1 MLGKLCTMIGMVV
14 LLAAGGCAPAMV
26 GGAATGAYKV
36 GTDERTMGTMWDDAA
51 ITAKVKKALVDAY
64 DIKARRVDVDTL
76 DGVVTM
82 TGVVETE
89 AGYRRAEELAGE
101 VEGVRKVTNL
111 LQVGTKSFGQALDDK
126 VLGTKIKAKLISEP
140 EIKSLNIDVDVD
152 RAVATLTGTVENRE
166 QRTRVLDIA
175 RSVSGV
181 AKVIDNMKVVNP

>member
-1 MLGKLCTMIGMVV
+1 
-14 LLAAGGCAPAMV
+14 
-26 GGAATGAYKV
+26 
-36 GTDERTMGTMWDDAA
+36 MGTMWDDAA

-89 AGYRRAEELAGE
+89 TGYRRAEELAGA
-101 VEGVRKVTNL
+101 VEGVRTVTNL
-111 LQVGTKSFGQALDDK
+111 LQVGSKTFGQALDDK
-126 VLGTKIKAKLISEP
+126 VIGTKIKAKLISEP
-140 EIKSLNIDVDVD
+140 EIKSLHIDVDVD

-181 AKVIDNMKVVNP
+181 AKVIDNLKVVNP